1 MSNKKGG
8 SNVIVQGSIL
18 AIASIVSRIIGLIY
32 RIPLLRIVGNIGMS
46 YYSCA
51 FEVYNMLLLISSF
64 SLPLAVSKLVSAKL
78 AEGNKKNAYKV
89 VKGAFI
95 FATTA
100 GLVAA
105 LIVYFGAG
113 FFSGTLLKT
122 PMSIYALRVL
132 APTLLIVALLGVFRG
147 FFQGM
152 GTMMPSAFS
161 QVIEQI
167 INAIV
172 SVVAAYY
179 LARYGTEYG
188 EAFND
193 PTHYSAAFGA
203 AGGTLGTGAGALSGL
218 LFMLFVFVVY
228 MPVFKRSMRKDR
240 NKEEDSYS
248 EIFYILAVTIIPVL
262 LSTTIYNISS
272 IIDQGIFKNITLAQG
287 YEADIVDDYWGI
299 FSGKYKT
306 LVNVP
311 LAIASSM
318 AASCVPSLTKAF
330 NSGDIEETRKQ
341 IYSATRFVMIVA
353 FPCAVGM
360 AVLASPILQLLFN
373 DGTVLAARMLQAGA
387 ISIIFYSLSTLSNG
401 LLQGIDRMRI
411 PVRNAA
417 ISLVLH
423 IIFVLPLL
431 YIFDLHIFA
440 IIYANAFFALCMCIL
455 NEISLKKYSG
465 YDIEF
470 KKTFFIPML
479 SSFIMGLAVFLVY
492 KGLSIIVSM
501 NAICTIVGIGVGVI
515 VYGLLMLLLKGL
527 TEEEIVKFPKGRT
540 IANKLKRMHLL
551 R

>member
-32 RIPLLRIVGNIGMS
+32 RIPLMRIVGNIGMS
-46 YYSCA
+46 YYSSA

-64 SLPLAVSKLVSAKL
+64 SLPLAVSKLVSARL
-78 AEGNKKNAYKV
+78 AEGNRKNAYKV

-95 FATTA
+95 FATSA
-100 GLVAA
+100 GIVAA
-105 LIVYFGAG
+105 LIVFFGAG

-147 FFQGM
+147 YFQGL

-161 QVIEQI
+161 QIIEQI

-172 SVVAAYY
+172 SVVAAYF

-188 EAFND
+188 KAFND
-193 PTHYSAAFGA
+193 PSHYSAAFGA
-203 AGGTLGTGAGALSGL
+203 AGGTLGTGVGALSGL
-218 LFMLFVFVVY
+218 LFMLFVYMVY

-240 NKEEDSYS
+240 SKNEESYS
-248 EIFYILAVTIIPVL
+248 EIFYVLAVTIVPVL

-272 IIDQGIFKNITLAQG
+272 IIDQGIFKNITLLQG
-287 YEADIVDDYWGI
+287 YDADIVDDYWGI

-330 NSGDIEETRKQ
+330 NAGDIEETRKQ
-341 IYSATRFVMIVA
+341 IYSATRFVMIIG

-360 AVLASPILQLLFN
+360 GVLAGPILQLLFN
-373 DGTVLAARMLQAGA
+373 DSTEIAARMLQAGA
-387 ISIIFYSLSTLSNG
+387 ISIVFYSLSTLSNG

-423 IIFVLPLL
+423 ILFLLPLL
-431 YIFDLHIFA
+431 FVFNLHIFA
-440 IIYANAFFALCMCIL
+440 VIYANAFFALCMCVL

-465 YDIEF
+465 YNIEVT
-470 KKTFFIPML
+470 KTFLIPLM
-479 SSFIMGLAVFLVY
+479 SSVAMGIAVFLVY
-492 KGLSIIVSM
+492 HGLYSVVKI
-501 NAICTIVGIGVGVI
+501 NAVCTIVGIVIGVI

-540 IANKLKRMHLL
+540 IAGILKRMHLL